1 MAGGTADHAHG
12 VLDLSDWRVIVVGLL
27 GVWMFVAFTHFTIV
41 EGRAK
46 TRRRAKFLKPVE
58 NKVE

>member
-1 MAGGTADHAHG
+1 M
-12 VLDLSDWRVIVVGLL
+12 SDWRVIVVGLL